1 MNKKFCDRMKRLRNE
16 SGKTQGE
23 MAELLGVQRSTYGE
37 YERGKIMPPVEKLE
51 QLAKIFHV
59 RPSYLIGW
67 DSEELA
73 DNLGES
79 KLAETI
85 KRLRE
90 EKQKTLFEMSQEIEI
105 PFEMLSQYEKGTR
118 KIPYTA
124 LKKIAKYFG
133 VDITLLYGMEFDTGL
148 EEKQELKEGIKRLK
162 MAETWNREIGKAI
175 FDEEELAELIN
186 YAKYIISKRNK

>member
-1 MNKKFCDRMKRLRNE
+1 
-16 SGKTQGE
+16 
-23 MAELLGVQRSTYGE
+23 
-37 YERGKIMPPVEKLE
+37 
-51 QLAKIFHV
+51 
-59 RPSYLIGW
+59 
-67 DSEELA
+67 
-73 DNLGES
+73 
-79 KLAETI
+79 
-85 KRLRE
+85 
-90 EKQKTLFEMSQEIEI
+90 MSQEIEI